1 MLPLTTITAVLFSLS
16 IVLTYLAVRLRV
28 ANIPSALILGF
39 MLNSLAFFMFAVAR
53 DNSFNQA
60 LFVGF
65 FQGTIFTIASVTMG
79 AFFRGEVRKV
89 AASKVQVFK
98 YSGEGLSTAA

>member
-1 MLPLTTITAVLFSLS
+1 MLPLTTITAALFSLS

-65 FQGTIFTIASVTMG
+65 FQVTIFTIASVTMG

-89 AASKVQVFK
+89 ATVQVFK